1 MPRTVTTG
9 IVTLPTGRDLN
20 VVLHTQAAPSGRD
33 WSAYVDLLR
42 EYGPGRVELLG
53 IVFSDGGGPDSA
65 QRAEMLGVFGG
76 QMPRTAIIS
85 SNPLVRGVTTAFSWF
100 NANVKAFSP
109 AAVGDAFKHL
119 GVTPEE
125 LDAAWGEIFRCQEE
139 IAPGFTL
146 KTVTGARGQQKR

>member
-20 VVLHTQAAPSGRD
+20 VVLHTQAPPSGRE
-33 WSAYVDLLR
+33 WSAYIDQLR
-42 EYGPGRVELLG
+42 DYGPGRHELLG

-65 QRAEMLGVFGG
+65 QRAEMLAVFGG

-85 SNPLVRGVTTAFSWF
+85 SNPLVRGVMTALSWF

-109 AAVGDAFKHL
+109 GAIGDAFQYL
-119 GVTPEE
+119 
-125 LDAAWGEIFRCQEE
+125 
-139 IAPGFTL
+139 
-146 KTVTGARGQQKR
+146 